1 MAVNGDENIFKM
13 TRKWIEIMIIMMIN
27 DDAGSGHIGD
37 DDDDGDDDDG
47 DHAGN
52 GDDCDHNGDHDDDN
66 VILAIMTK
74 IVMAM
79 MMMVIM
85 NVGEIQTGPS

>member
-27 DDAGSGHIGD
+27 DDEGSGHIGD

-47 DHAGN
+47 D
-52 GDDCDHNGDHDDDN
+52 GDDDDN
-66 VILAIMTK
+66 HDDNHDDHK
-74 IVMAM
+74 
-79 MMMVIM
+79 
-85 NVGEIQTGPS
+85 NR